1 MTRPVLFTTV
11 LGLLLLL
18 QLLGFATAAS
28 KPKPKFC
35 TKDKAVAKC
44 VSAVNKHVKTTIVS
58 KYCSSVMQCPPDST
72 TTLKGTVTTTRTKTK
87 NGGAVPW
94 TEILARNAP
103 GPRVLTGWGHQE
115 TTYTPVATSTE
126 RPTWTVEKFEV
137 TTLALNK
144 REPKKHHDPNP
155 KIKMFPLRVRASCD
169 EEVQEKACAC
179 LHTCPPVV
187 TKDERKTVK
196 TVEKEFYYT
205 VRDRCRGVL
214 WEDWITKAD
223 RIIQYSTV
231 YEPYTETEYAP
242 IYHTDVISYTETEV
256 AEILATNT
264 RTATCTPSV
273 SNPSFYLSAT
283 MTSYPSNLPTPLPYY
298 QKYMRIVPNFE
309 FFREAGALFW
319 PRYVAPKAEAGSF
332 SLDSQGRLMSETSY
346 GVHYLS
352 TDPYGDFQL
361 VVFLPEPFVDLR
373 KWYYIYCNMIP
384 PSGQFAGGYKELN
397 CSGAFFQVDTFQ
409 YCPLYDE
416 YFDTGSVIGSEMSDT
431 SPDCFPM
438 TFLVVPMC
446 T

>member
-94 TEILARNAP
+94 TEIT
-103 GPRVLTGWGHQE
+103 VVSTTTWTFDYTE

-205 VRDRCRGVL
+205 
-214 WEDWITKAD
+214 
-223 RIIQYSTV
+223 YSTV

-361 VVFLPEPFVDLR
+361 VEFLPEPFVDLR